1 MGMAADQRDA
11 RIFGVLFLITFATS
25 IGALALFQSVL
36 DDPAAYIAGG
46 GKDSQIYLGAFLE
59 LLLIISNVGTA
70 VVLYPIVRRQNE
82 LLAIGYVA
90 ARIIECVFI
99 AGGIIFVL
107 GVVSLRQDSPDAADL
122 AVSLAALKDWTFLF
136 GPGLIVPFGNG
147 LILGY
152 LMYKSGLV
160 PRWMP
165 WLGLIGGPLLLIGNI
180 GVLFDWW
187 DATGAVNVLVVP
199 EFLWELFLGIYAAV
213 WGFRKDAPILSARYT
228 MTPQTDAA

>member
-1 MGMAADQRDA
+1 MAEDQRNA
-11 RIFGVLFLITFATS
+11 RIFGVLFISTFITS
-25 IGALALFQSVL
+25 IAALALFQSVL

-46 GKDSQIYLGAFLE
+46 GKDNQIYLGAFLE
-59 LLLIISNVGTA
+59 LLLIIANVGTA
-70 VVLYPIVRRQNE
+70 VVLYPIARRQNE

-90 ARIIECVFI
+90 ARIIECVFL
-99 AGGIIFVL
+99 AAGIIFVL

-136 GPGLIVPFGNG
+136 GPGFIVPFGNG

-152 LMYKSGLV
+152 LMYSSGLV

-187 DATGAVNVLVVP
+187 DATGAVNILVIP
-199 EFLWELFLGIYAAV
+199 EFLWELLLGIYAAV
-213 WGFRKDAPILSARYT
+213 WGFRRSAPILSASAR
-228 MTPQTDAA
+228 